1 MKLLRQ
7 GKIIKWVVITMTSAV
22 KGSSSPNNFV
32 PSRIALIVIHIASH
46 QMRNANLT
54 YISRHS
60 PTLPIHI
67 SLSKQVAIYG
77 ISEKPF
83 PTSEKTSR
91 ASEKLQ
97 GT

>member
-22 KGSSSPNNFV
+22 KGSGSPTNFV
-32 PSRIALIVIHIASH
+32 PSRIALIVTHIASH

-54 YISRHS
+54 YISRRS

-67 SLSKQVAIYG
+67 SLSKQVAFYG
-77 ISEKPF
+77 ISKKPF
-83 PTSEKTSR
+83 PPSEKTPS